1 MKRYFCSLALL
12 ILGSVMLQNFACTSP
27 ELQTAQMAFQKKDLK
42 KTEENLDKE
51 LKSNPNSE
59 GGLLLLSKL
68 RLEQKD
74 IPSATKALKKLEPKL
89 AQQNKE
95 FKNDFAMQ
103 NYRIWQTC
111 YNLGSY
117 YFGQYNNTKDLVY
130 LDSALAVYNA
140 GSEIRPQI
148 FDFYAAKATI
158 LERKGD
164 TTGSLNTL
172 IACTQAMANE
182 YDHLVKN
189 NVTIKMTNKEC
200 AEKFGTPVKS
210 KTDSLGGGAFQQVDK
225 YLVDGKDVFIFYYKE
240 KPKSKEP
247 KDETKML
254 FAGLR
259 YDPPKTWLEEERS
272 IFTNFDID
280 PYSRLAEFY
289 YARKDYDN
297 AMLYLQ
303 KIQKI
308 DPENTVI
315 NKSITAIYQLTGKTD
330 VAIKTIEEN
339 MKKFPDNKTY
349 YSLYADY
356 KAKEGKYDEAIEY
369 YGKSLK
375 IDPEYPIALYNT
387 ASSYKNKALLVEKE
401 EIALEEKNKDY
412 VRRVAKYFPILKTSA
427 EYFEKV
433 TQTTEYKDDLG
444 ALAELVNIYQVV
456 EDKDKLKETIER
468 LESLEF
474 SVPSDLK
481 ARYYGILLNV
491 YGSVLKDE
499 AKTLEIDAK
508 IKELGK

>member
-1 MKRYFCSLALL
+1 MKRYFCSLAFL
-12 ILGSVMLQNFACTSP
+12 ILGSVLLQNFACVSP
-27 ELQTAQMAFQKKDLK
+27 ELSTAQMAFSKRDLK

-51 LKSNPNSE
+51 LKNNPNSE

-68 RLEQKD
+68 KLEQRD
-74 IPSATKALKKLEPKL
+74 IPSSTKALKKLEPKL
-89 AQQNKE
+89 NLQSKE
-95 FKNDFAMQ
+95 FKRDFAEQ
-103 NYRIWQTC
+103 NYRVWSKC
-111 YNLGSY
+111 FE
-117 YFGQYNNTKDLVY
+117 FGQYYFQAYNEKKDMIF
-130 LDSALAVYNA
+130 LDSALGVYNA

-148 FDFYAAKATI
+148 FEFYSAKATI

-164 TTGSLNTL
+164 TTGAVNTL

-182 YDHLVKN
+182 YDYLVKN
-189 NVTIKMTNKEC
+189 NVTIKMTNVQS
-200 AEKFGTPVKS
+200 AEKLGKPVKS
-210 KTDSLGGGAFQQVDK
+210 KTDSLGGGAFQQVDR
-225 YLVDGKDVFIFYYKE
+225 YLVDGKDVFVFYSKAR
-240 KPKSKEP
+240 PKSKDP
-247 KDETKML
+247 KDETKMM

-259 YDPPKTWLEEERS
+259 FDPPKEWLDEERS

-280 PYSRLAEFY
+280 PYIRLAEY
-289 YARKDYDN
+289 YYSRRDYDN

-308 DPENTVI
+308 DPENTEV
-315 NKSITAIYQLTGKTD
+315 NKSITAIYQTTGKTD
-330 VAIKTIEEN
+330 EAIKTLVEN
-339 MKKFPDNKTY
+339 MKKFPENKTY
-349 YSLYADY
+349 YSVYADY

-412 VRRVAKYFPILKTSA
+412 VRRVAKYFPMLKTSA

-433 TQTTEYKDDLG
+433 TQTSEYKDDLG

-474 SVPSDLK
+474 SVPTDLK
-481 ARYYGILLNV
+481 SRYYGILLNV

-508 IKELGK
+508 LKELK